1 MTLPT
6 VLTTQPKTI
15 NSLQYNQFRFVLNRM
30 PETIYFCQ
38 GVKFPGIQSQP
49 ITQPG
54 PFATPIKRTPTKLA
68 YEDLQIDFIVSEDF
82 KNWLEINNWLTL
94 NLPNRDFKSKIEEKD
109 RYSDGALIMLNSASR
124 GFLEVAF
131 TNMFP
136 ITLGGV
142 EFTSTVT
149 DAKPVI
155 SLATFGFT
163 GYTIRTGNL

>member
-1 MTLPT
+1 MTLPS

-49 ITQPG
+49 ITQPA

-124 GFLEVAF
+124 GFLEVSF

>member
-1 MTLPT
+1 MTLPS

-124 GFLEVAF
+124 GFLEVSF

>member
-1 MTLPT
+1 MTLPS

-49 ITQPG
+49 IIQSG
-54 PFATPIKRTPTKLA
+54 PFATPIKRTPNRLA

>member
-1 MTLPT
+1 MTLPS
-6 VLTTQPKTI
+6 VLTSQPKTI

-54 PFATPIKRTPTKLA
+54 PFATPIKRTPTKLG

-136 ITLGGV
+136 ISLGGV

>member
-1 MTLPT
+1 MTLPSVIT
-6 VLTTQPKTI
+6 SQPQTI

-30 PETIYFCQ
+30 PNTVYFCQ

-49 ITQPG
+49 ITQPS

-124 GFLEVAF
+124 GFLEVSF

>member
-6 VLTTQPKTI
+6 VITSQPKTI

-49 ITQPG
+49 IIQSG
-54 PFATPIKRTPTKLA
+54 PFATPIKRTPNRLA

-94 NLPNRDFKSKIEEKD
+94 NLPNRDYNSKIEEKD
-109 RYSDGALIMLNSASR
+109 RYCDGALIMLNSASR
-124 GFLEVAF
+124 GFLEVTF

>member
-6 VLTTQPKTI
+6 VLTSQPKTI

-54 PFATPIKRTPTKLA
+54 PFATPIKRTPTKLG

>member
-1 MTLPT
+1 MTLPS
-6 VLTTQPKTI
+6 VITTQPKTI

-124 GFLEVAF
+124 GFLEVSF

-149 DAKPVI
+149 DSKPVI